1 MLQMDEL
8 LQLTVSWIYDYGAI
22 VQYCLQCL
30 VIVQTAYGERT
41 IQSYIRITIDSDE
54 LHSVPGQYVTILHW

>member
-22 VQYCLQCL
+22 VQYCL